1 MNFLSIDG
9 ALENIIFFIKIDN
22 KTYSNTFQSN
32 KYNYE
37 NLSNLLINFLNRRNV
52 DLNEVENIF
61 VNQGPGNF
69 SGLRTTIAVAKGLCI
84 AKKLKI
90 FGYNTF
96 FLAGSKFFDETFVL
110 LIYRNK
116 ESFFVQ
122 EFEFNLKTNYLSKI
136 ISLNEL
142 KMYNDKKLVIVNQNL
157 NKKNEFNSLND
168 FNNLHTTSIDYE
180 NILFLYN
187 KNLVTKELIKPLY
200 LS

>member
-84 AKKLKI
+84 SKKLKI

-168 FNNLHTTSIDYE
+168 FNNLHTTIIDYE

-187 KNLVTKELIKPLY
+187 QNLVTKELIKPLY

>member
-84 AKKLKI
+84 SKKLKI

-142 KMYNDKKLVIVNQNL
+142 KMYNDKKLVIVN
-157 NKKNEFNSLND
+157 KN
-168 FNNLHTTSIDYE
+168 
-180 NILFLYN
+180 
-187 KNLVTKELIKPLY
+187 
-200 LS
+200 

>member
-157 NKKNEFNSLND
+157 NKVFENPLKNKIEKICS
-168 FNNLHTTSIDYE
+168 
-180 NILFLYN
+180 
-187 KNLVTKELIKPLY
+187 
-200 LS
+200 

>member
-69 SGLRTTIAVAKGLCI
+69 SGLRTTIAVAKGLYI
-84 AKKLKI
+84 SKKIKSFAHGEFNKADIVSEKNIELKISQGEDVLGRGYKIKKIEIDSSYPEYIINNKDKLKNWI
-90 FGYNTF
+90 
-96 FLAGSKFFDETFVL
+96 A
-110 LIYRNK
+110 
-116 ESFFVQ
+116 
-122 EFEFNLKTNYLSKI
+122 
-136 ISLNEL
+136 
-142 KMYNDKKLVIVNQNL
+142 
-157 NKKNEFNSLND
+157 
-168 FNNLHTTSIDYE
+168 
-180 NILFLYN
+180 
-187 KNLVTKELIKPLY
+187 
-200 LS
+200 